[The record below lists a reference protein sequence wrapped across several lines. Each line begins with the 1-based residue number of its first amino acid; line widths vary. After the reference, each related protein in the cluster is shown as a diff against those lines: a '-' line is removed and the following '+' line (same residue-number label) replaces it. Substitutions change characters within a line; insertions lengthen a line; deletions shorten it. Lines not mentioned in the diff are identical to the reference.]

1 MFKRKEKFTPLN
13 YDNPFRVDIYFKR
26 TSQLDQRT
34 KMVMGFKVKISR
46 SHYEITMFNGKTMYL
61 RKENVL
67 FILTSE
73 KVEVEY
79 V

>member
-1 MFKRKEKFTPLN
+1 MLKRKELYPLSFES
-13 YDNPFRVDIYFKR
+13 PFRIDIYFKR
-26 TSQLDQRT
+26 SSQLDART
-34 KMVMGFKVKISR
+34 KLVMGCKVKISR
-46 SHYEITMFNGKTMYL
+46 SHYEITMNNGKTMYL